1 MANQDSGYFGM
12 KIGEA
17 LSSGAGYI
25 SDALRRKY
33 EIQRRM
39 EEEAREQKMAQER
52 QNQLMSLT
60 MAKEGV
66 AYDPMNPAA
75 SFEQYAQTASKT
87 RDLQTRGMEADIAFK
102 EARAKQVG
110 EGGMGGGF
118 GVEKLKIG
126 GREVE
131 VPVRYSPTGPIPI
144 NLPSQAQAKPLNQFQ
159 TNAAAGVMA
168 ARKLESMIDAADGKA
183 IGRFGGMAAALPQK
197 SITGKL
203 LRMGDPTAQEFAATR
218 DEIVDLLARIRTGA
232 VITSNEEKIYAN
244 KIYSILQDEG
254 VNKKNIQMI
263 RDYFQRALPK
273 GYNPETASYESPE
286 MEQGNPDFTPDEI
299 ELYERMIAEGK

>member
-17 LSSGAGYI
+17 LSAGAGHI

-33 EIQRRM
+33 EMQRR
-39 EEEAREQKMAQER
+39 EEEKQKTLDEQKAQQAQSMR
-52 QNQLMSLT
+52 LSF
-60 MAKEGV
+60 ASKGID
-66 AYDPMNPAA
+66 YDPMNPEAA
-75 SFEQYAQTASKT
+75 FSQFSQAGKQDRALAQ
-87 RDLQTRGMEADIAFK
+87 RGMEADIALK
-102 EARAKQVG
+102 ESRAN
-110 EGGMGGGF
+110 MPAGGGF

-144 NLPSQAQAKPLNQFQ
+144 TLPSQAQAKPLNQFQ

-168 ARKLESMIDAADGKA
+168 AKKLESMLDAAEGKPIGRLGGLGGTLSQKSMLGKA
-183 IGRFGGMAAALPQK
+183 IR
-197 SITGKL
+197 I
-203 LRMGDPTAQEFAATR
+203 GDPTAQEFASTK